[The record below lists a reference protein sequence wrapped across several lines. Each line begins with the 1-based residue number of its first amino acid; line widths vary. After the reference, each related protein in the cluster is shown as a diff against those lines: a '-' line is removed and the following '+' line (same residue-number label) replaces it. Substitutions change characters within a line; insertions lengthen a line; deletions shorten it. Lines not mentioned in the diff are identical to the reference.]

1 MKVSVSP
8 VRYIMNASP
17 ARSDR
22 NQDLSQAGNRFSERI
37 IDYFWWFPLMSLVC
51 WQRHAVYKTP
61 WNGWK
66 YLKKI
71 VPVTQQFPA
80 VRDSALQWFP
90 LHQHRG
96 ICKKSRFLSFLMNVW
111 HWVSWAQF
119 QDLTERIVKWNL
131 CALSFSE
138 NTFRQISEEA
148 LLLVQPY
155 LLLTKM
161 GPVYSPQQ
169 RSVFPPQS
177 YNRK

>member
-1 MKVSVSP
+1 
-8 VRYIMNASP
+8 MNASP

-22 NQDLSQAGNRFSERI
+22 SQDLSQAGNRFSERI

-51 WQRHAVYKTP
+51 WQRHAAYKTP

-66 YLKKI
+66 YLLKNLLCHAAI
-71 VPVTQQFPA
+71 PSSERFCIAMISFVPTQ
-80 VRDSALQWFP
+80 S
-90 LHQHRG
+90 
-96 ICKKSRFLSFLMNVW
+96 ICRKSRFLSFLMNVW

-119 QDLTERIVKWNL
+119 QDLTQRIAKWNL
-131 CALSFSE
+131 CALSFGE

-155 LLLTKM
+155 LLLSKM
-161 GPVYSPQQ
+161 GPTYSPQQ